1 MTIAYNFYIF
11 VSTNIELFMKNKSDI
26 QERIDIMKSLSDAS
40 RLRVLNALMK
50 KPQYGEE
57 LAQRLNL
64 AVSTVSFHLKKL
76 EKAALIYKVK
86 EQYYTVYHI
95 CDDKFN
101 MSLRELIEF
110 DNLDKYIEDER
121 IVKYKQKVLKT
132 FFRKNRLVK
141 LPVQKKKKMIV
152 LEEFIKKFTP
162 GRKYKEH
169 EVNDIIIKLYDDYC
183 SIRRLM
189 VDEGIM
195 TRENQIYL
203 LNQKEKTK

>member
-1 MTIAYNFYIF
+1 MEFYIF
-11 VSTNIELFMKNKSDI
+11 NSIYIELIVNTKPELAN
-26 QERIDIMKSLSDAS
+26 RINIMKSLADAS

-76 EKAALIYKVK
+76 EKANLVYKTK

-95 CDDKFN
+95 CEDIFKL
-101 MSLRELIEF
+101 SLRELAEF
-110 DNLDKYIEDER
+110 DSLDKYIEDER
-121 IVKYKQKVLKT
+121 ILKYRQKVLKT

-141 LPVQKKKKMIV
+141 LPVQKKKKLIV
-152 LEEFIKKFTP
+152 LEEFIRKFTP
-162 GRKYKEH
+162 GRKYREE

-183 SIRRLM
+183 TIRRLM

-195 TRENQIYL
+195 TRDKQVYL
-203 LNQKEKTK
+203 LNKKDKVR

>member
-1 MTIAYNFYIF
+1 M
-11 VSTNIELFMKNKSDI
+11 EKKLDLP
-26 QERIDIMKSLSDAS
+26 ERIDIMKSLSDAS

-76 EKAALIYKVK
+76 EKARLVYKVK

-95 CDDKFN
+95 CDEIFK
-101 MSLRELIEF
+101 MSLRQLTEF
-110 DNLDKYIEDER
+110 DNLDKFIEDER
-121 IVKYKQKVLKT
+121 IVKYRKKVLKT
-132 FFRKNRLVK
+132 FFRKNKLLK

-152 LEEFIKKFTP
+152 LEEFIRKFTP
-162 GRKYKEH
+162 GRKYREE
-169 EVNDIIIKLYDDYC
+169 EVNNIIIKLYDDYC
-183 SIRRLM
+183 TIRRLM

-203 LNQKEKTK
+203 MNKTEKEK